1 MAIGQR
7 YRSKGRRTLLFLTME
22 RATSSPRPLPRGP
35 HGLERD
41 VVLASQRGRMLS
53 AMAEAV
59 AANTYGGT
67 TVADVVAGAG
77 VSRKTFYEH
86 FRDKE
91 ECFLAAFDT
100 GVDLLLEAIVQAQPP
115 AGDPTWLGLMRV
127 RARAY
132 LETLAR
138 EPAFARTFLI
148 EVFAAG
154 PRALER
160 RAEVLR
166 RFAQLFKDLHDDA
179 RRQFPTLPPV
189 PEAIYVAA
197 VGAINELVSDFARE
211 GRTAE
216 LPELEDTLL
225 YLQVAL
231 FAGRDT
237 ATDLGLAQIGTQPW
251 RRAEHES

>member
-1 MAIGQR
+1 
-7 YRSKGRRTLLFLTME
+7 
-22 RATSSPRPLPRGP
+22 
-35 HGLERD
+35 
-41 VVLASQRGRMLS
+41 MLG
-53 AMAEAV
+53 AMADAV
-59 AANTYGGT
+59 AAKGYAAT

-91 ECFLAAFDT
+91 ECFLAAFDA
-100 GVDLLLEAIVQAQPP
+100 GVDLLLGAIAAAQP
-115 AGDPTWLGLMRV
+115 ASDDPTWLGLMRARV
-127 RARAY
+127 RAY
-132 LETLAR
+132 LQTLSS

-154 PRALER
+154 PRAIER

-166 RFAQLFKDLHDDA
+166 RFAQLFRDLHEEA
-179 RRQFPTLPPV
+179 RRQFPDLPPV
-189 PEAIYVAA
+189 PEPIYVAA
-197 VGAINELVSDFARE
+197 VGAINELVSAAARE

-237 ATDLGLAQIGTQPW
+237 ASGLGLGNVAHHP
-251 RRAEHES
+251 

>member
-1 MAIGQR
+1 
-7 YRSKGRRTLLFLTME
+7 ME
-22 RATSSPRPLPRGP
+22 KRPLPRGP

-41 VVLASQRGRMLS
+41 VVLASQRGRMLE

-59 AANTYGGT
+59 AAKGYAQT
-67 TVADVVAGAG
+67 TVADVVGGAG

-100 GVDLLLEAIVQAQPP
+100 GVDLVLGAIYAAKPSES
-115 AGDPTWLGLMRV
+115 DPESSDTPWLALMRA

-132 LETLAR
+132 LDTLAS

-160 RAEVLR
+160 RAEVLN
-166 RFAQLFKDLHDDA
+166 RFAQLFKDLHGEA
-179 RRQFPTLPPV
+179 RRQFGDLPPV
-189 PEAIYVAA
+189 PEPIYVAA
-197 VGAINELVSDFARE
+197 VGAINELVSEFARE
-211 GRTAE
+211 GRTE
-216 LPELEDTLL
+216 QLPELEDTLL

-237 ATDLGLAQIGTQPW
+237 AAGFGLSDIAMART
-251 RRAEHES
+251 AT

>member
-1 MAIGQR
+1 
-7 YRSKGRRTLLFLTME
+7 
-22 RATSSPRPLPRGP
+22 
-35 HGLERD
+35 
-41 VVLASQRGRMLS
+41 VVLASQRGRMLG
-53 AMAEAV
+53 AMADAV
-59 AANTYGGT
+59 ASKGYAAT

-91 ECFLAAFDT
+91 ECFLVAFDR
-100 GVDLLLEAIVQAQPP
+100 GVDLLLSAIYAAQPT
-115 AGDPTWLGLMRV
+115 GDDVTWIGLMRA

-132 LETLAR
+132 LDTLASN
-138 EPAFARTFLI
+138 PAFARTFLI

-154 PRALER
+154 PHALER

-166 RFAQLFKDLHDDA
+166 RFAQLFRDLHEEA
-179 RRQFPTLPPV
+179 RRQFPRLPPV
-189 PEAIYVAA
+189 PEQIYIAA

-211 GRTAE
+211 GRTAD
-216 LPELEDTLL
+216 LPELEETLL

-237 ATDLGLAQIGTQPW
+237 AVGLGLETRQNA
-251 RRAEHES
+251 RNLS

>member
-1 MAIGQR
+1 MDTAP
-7 YRSKGRRTLLFLTME
+7 ST
-22 RATSSPRPLPRGP
+22 PRPLPRGP

-59 AANTYGGT
+59 AAKTYGGT
-67 TVADVVAGAG
+67 TVADVVSGAG

-100 GVDLLLEAIVQAQPP
+100 GVDLLLDAIMAAQP
-115 AGDPTWLGLMRV
+115 ASDDPTWLDLMRA

-132 LETLAR
+132 LHTLASR
-138 EPAFARTFLI
+138 PAFARTFLI

-160 RAEVLR
+160 RAQVLR
-166 RFAQLFKDLHDDA
+166 RFAQLFKDLHDEA
-179 RRQFPTLPPV
+179 RRQFPDLPPV
-189 PEAIYVAA
+189 PEAVYVAA

-211 GRTAE
+211 GRAAE

-237 ATDLGLAQIGTQPW
+237 AAGLGLGKSAPIPSAKTPSE
-251 RRAEHES
+251 A

>member
-1 MAIGQR
+1 
-7 YRSKGRRTLLFLTME
+7 ME
-22 RATSSPRPLPRGP
+22 PTSTPRPLPRGP

-41 VVLASQRGRMLS
+41 VVLASQRGRMLG

-59 AANTYGGT
+59 AAKGYAGT

-100 GVDLLLEAIVQAQPP
+100 SVDRLLGSILSARPEH
-115 AGDPTWLGLMRV
+115 GDDDAAWLPLMRA

-132 LETLAR
+132 LDALAS

-160 RAEVLR
+160 RAEVLH
-166 RFAQLFKDLHDDA
+166 RFAQLFRDLHEEA
-179 RRQFPTLPPV
+179 RRQFPSLPPV
-189 PEAIYVAA
+189 PEQIYVAA
-197 VGAINELVSDFARE
+197 VGAINELVSEYARA
-211 GRTAE
+211 GRTAA

-231 FAGRDT
+231 FAGRET
-237 ATDLGLAQIGTQPW
+237 AAGLGLANGART
-251 RRAEHES
+251 